1 MDILFYVSV
10 GVIALATIAFLIAY
24 RRRLV
29 WWFTCSKPQ
38 KRTQYDK
45 NHKLAIVIPARNEGK
60 TVLPLIESLLNQTY
74 DKQCFDV
81 HVVVKEKQDPTIDMI
96 KEIMPTAFF
105 YIDEK
110 QKTKG
115 HALDY
120 CMKEICKEKK
130 GYYDAF
136 IIIDADCLLDEKFL
150 SEMSNAL
157 GSGKDVYNSKLV
169 VKNYLNHD
177 KKSNSWASRCN
188 GMIWT
193 LMSELGNRAKSDRGI
208 TTMVL
213 GTGLMIRSSLVESWN
228 GWPYQQTLTEDIELQ
243 RSCALHH
250 YSTEYVSY
258 AVCYVEESTS
268 LHVSNIRRQR
278 WMSGVVHCDRIY
290 DDKLRENI
298 KTKEDKLNFYSFHCL
313 YYVYWYFG
321 FLCLATIFS
330 LALGTI
336 LHFDHSPLSTYY
348 FALAGCSIGII
359 YLGMLLMTIRCM
371 VVDRKYMRMN
381 FFTRIWICLTHPL
394 YYMGYIGVM
403 IKCFA
408 LKQKVDWKR
417 IERVQF
423 QEGAFEKT
431 E

>member
-1 MDILFYVSV
+1 MRVLFYVTIAI
-10 GVIALATIAFLIAY
+10 VIFATILFLVAY
-24 RRRLV
+24 RKRLV

-38 KRTQYDK
+38 KRIESGIK
-45 NHKLAIVIPARNEGK
+45 NRLAIVIPARNEGK
-60 TVLPLIESLLNQTY
+60 TVLPLIESLLKQDY
-74 DKQCFDV
+74 DKDLYDV
-81 HVVVKEKQDPTIDMI
+81 HIVVKEASDPTIEMV
-96 KEIMPTAFF
+96 KEIMPNALF
-105 YIDEK
+105 YVDEK

-120 CMKEICKEKK
+120 CMKEICETKK

-136 IIIDADCLLDEKFL
+136 IIIDADCLLALNFV
-150 SEMSNAL
+150 SEMNNAL
-157 GSGKDVYNSKLV
+157 GSKKDVYNSKLV
-169 VKNYLNHD
+169 VKNYLNKE
-177 KKSNSWASRCN
+177 KKANTWASRCN
-188 GMIWT
+188 GIIWT

-213 GTGLMIRSSLVESWN
+213 GTGLMINARLVEKWN
-228 GWPYQQTLTEDIELQ
+228 GWPYQKTLTEDIELQ
-243 RSCALHH
+243 RSCALNG

-278 WMSGVVHCDRIY
+278 WMSGVVHCDRLY
-290 DDKLRENI
+290 DEPLKKNM
-298 KTKEDKLNFYSFHCL
+298 KTKQDKENFYSFHCL

-321 FLCLATIFS
+321 FLCLTFLFGLVLGIILSCDNNPFATN
-330 LALGTI
+330 
-336 LHFDHSPLSTYY
+336 YY
-348 FALAGCSIGII
+348 ILAGTSLFTI
-359 YLGMLLMTIRCM
+359 YFGMLLMTIRCI
-371 VVDRKYMRMN
+371 VVDHKYMKMSPLMTL
-381 FFTRIWICLTHPL
+381 FITLTHPI

-408 LKQKVDWKR
+408 LKQKVDWKI
-417 IERVQF
+417 IERVEF